1 MEVIEGV
8 QCLLQKTHEEAV
20 EQLRY
25 TRHAPCTHSQ
35 NTIKSRRGVVSLYS

>member
-25 TRHAPCTHSQ
+25 TRHARTRKIQ
-35 NTIKSRRGVVSLYS
+35 